1 MLENQLFHA
10 NRKFVKVWIN
20 AWFVSLVRAACPVF
34 GKLVLGL
41 LLWRIFQLGCRW
53 IAHTPDEGSTLQSS
67 GELLLPGYFSHG
79 RVASLIVD
87 VFCVISRATCWGPK
101 CFLCVK

>member
-1 MLENQLFHA
+1 MLTENSSRFGSMLGLFLSSELPA
-10 NRKFVKVWIN
+10 P
-20 AWFVSLVRAACPVF
+20 AF

-41 LLWRIFQLGCRW
+41 LLWRIFQLDCRW

-67 GELLLPGYFSHG
+67 GELLLCGYFSHG
-79 RVASLIVD
+79 RVVSLIVNII
-87 VFCVISRATCWGPK
+87 CVISRVTCWGPK